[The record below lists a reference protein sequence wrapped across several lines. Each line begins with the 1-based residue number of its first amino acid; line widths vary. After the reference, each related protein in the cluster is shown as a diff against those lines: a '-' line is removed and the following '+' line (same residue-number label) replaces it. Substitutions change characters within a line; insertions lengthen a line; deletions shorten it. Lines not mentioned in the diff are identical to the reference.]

1 LCDTNGTRSRH
12 GVWRTLQARAKASS
26 ETGVYALVLVLSC
39 LASVALKDARLPTR
53 FKARRVRR
61 DKLSCLK
68 NHLDDTRGTGVFD
81 ILLDEVRRVFEEI
94 SGVNNVAAG
103 IDTQLPS
110 LVAGEQ
116 NDAVEDAKLALD
128 GAAQVIALAHSY
140 RVISH
145 DLI

>member
-1 LCDTNGTRSRH
+1 
-12 GVWRTLQARAKASS
+12 
-26 ETGVYALVLVLSC
+26 
-39 LASVALKDARLPTR
+39 VALKDARLPTR
-53 FKARRVRR
+53 FKARRKRR

-68 NHLDDTRGTGVFD
+68 NHLDDTRGARVFD
-81 ILLDEVRRVFEEI
+81 ILLNESRGVLGY
-94 SGVNNVAAG
+94 SGGVNNFAAG
-103 IDTQLPS
+103 TYVQLPS

-140 RVISH
+140 EVINH